1 MSNNNFIEK
10 YIYINKSSLSKELCN
25 IIIEIFEDEM
35 NGKYEGVTAGGIIRD
50 IKKTTDF
57 IIPKELKD
65 NNEITIKKWSKVQK
79 ILSEELDRNVNTY
92 IKDLT
97 DLLNLDEKEEQSK
110 YFIFQKKFLTH
121 ENFMIQKYNKNEGR
135 FTYHNDFKVDWNKE
149 KYRVITYIWYLN
161 NVEIGGETEV
171 WDNFKIKPE
180 IGKLLLFPACWTFPH
195 RGIMPI
201 SDNKYIITGWLY
213 IIK

>member
-110 YFIFQKKFLTH
+110 Y
-121 ENFMIQKYNKNEGR
+121 NKILRN
-135 FTYHNDFKVDWNKE
+135 
-149 KYRVITYIWYLN
+149 
-161 NVEIGGETEV
+161 
-171 WDNFKIKPE
+171 
-180 IGKLLLFPACWTFPH
+180 
-195 RGIMPI
+195 
-201 SDNKYIITGWLY
+201 
-213 IIK
+213 